1 MDPRKQH
8 SWSCV
13 RPGPGGGR
21 RWFFC
26 ALVGAQS
33 RQCVQRLLQ
42 PDEAGLG
49 AFPRP
54 MDTNGLPRGGS
65 AARFGVARARPF
77 DGRSGL
83 WCPLGGLFQA
93 CRSVAGSAFDF
104 AAPCPLAAAKRCR
117 HVSTCLCSGP
127 WREQPVDGD
136 DSSGRPNAG
145 VWALAPISA
154 SHCAGRPAPFAPNR
168 RCRTVVRAIGERG
181 AALLDRSGRG
191 ACGRGVNSGPLPMQG
206 LFP

>member
-21 RWFFC
+21 QWFFC
-26 ALVGAQS
+26 PIVGAQS
-33 RQCVQRLLQ
+33 RQRVQRPLQ

-54 MDTNGLPRGGS
+54 MATNCLPRGGS
-65 AARFGVARARPF
+65 AARFGAARARPF
-77 DGRSGL
+77 DGRSRL

-104 AAPCPLAAAKRCR
+104 AAPCPLAAAQRCR

-136 DSSGRPNAG
+136 DFQRTSQRWRVGPRAHFREPLRQTTSPLCSEPAMSHCGASDRRAG
-145 VWALAPISA
+145 GSA
-154 SHCAGRPAPFAPNR
+154 SRPFWSWSARPGSQL
-168 RCRTVVRAIGERG
+168 RA
-181 AALLDRSGRG
+181 
-191 ACGRGVNSGPLPMQG
+191 LPMQG